1 MLEHNVDIATLFEE
15 GSEQVLESYLSLLHP
30 ADIAELFDLVPG
42 SNAADE
48 TVIYRGGLRLT
59 SNDAITIGV
68 PTGRVRVIG
77 DRSELLVPVEFDA
90 DKNTTLEV
98 EWRW

>member
-1 MLEHNVDIATLFEE
+1 MKFSGAQGRLWVRLAVATKFTNPE
-15 GSEQVLESYLSLLHP
+15 P
-30 ADIAELFDLVPG
+30 AVWTGD
-42 SNAADE
+42 
-48 TVIYRGGLRLT
+48 
-59 SNDAITIGV
+59 DAITIGV

-77 DRSELLVPVEFDA
+77 GRSELLVPVEFDA